1 MNKRKLT
8 TTSLLAQLNSDNAFG
23 GGDDAAVLVAAPGE
37 DMVGSKSK
45 GAGEDDA
52 GEIEVILSEE
62 SSHDHGQESCCPASN
77 SAHHAFTCPK
87 HARDLCVI

>member
-1 MNKRKLT
+1 MEALAPGTPKSVSYDASCKPEMDFNEKKKKLT
-8 TTSLLAQLNSDNAFG
+8 ATSLLAQLNSDNAFG

-52 GEIEVILSEE
+52 GEIEVILLGE
-62 SSHDHGQESCCPASN
+62 SSLA
-77 SAHHAFTCPK
+77 K
-87 HARDLCVI
+87 